1 MNEKRRSPSF
11 HSPKRLLIIDGIPGS
26 GKTTTATR
34 IHNRLTAQGV
44 RARCLLEQ
52 EENNPLLPPMEQY
65 NSLNTAEGADAFIR
79 QLVDRYGRFV
89 EEQLSSPE
97 DIVIIESVLFQDI
110 VSVSHLQGMNIA
122 QLQNFTESLQLLL
135 MPLNP
140 HLIYYYHTDV
150 EGQWRYICGIRGN
163 EWGPVS
169 FQSDEDFVQA
179 GEVWSAS
186 QAFVRAA
193 VDAWPIPKLIIENN
207 DYAWAEYDA
216 RIDGF
221 VSESLL
227 RVRDGEQQ
235 DPVFPPE

>member
-1 MNEKRRSPSF
+1 MNEKR
-11 HSPKRLLIIDGIPGS
+11 HSTSIHSSKRLLIIDGIPGS

-34 IHNRLTAQGV
+34 IYNRLTSQGI

-52 EENNPLLPPMEQY
+52 AENHPLLPPMEQY
-65 NSLNTAEGADAFIR
+65 YALNTDEGADAFIR
-79 QLVDRYGRFV
+79 QLVDRYSQFV
-89 EEQLSSPE
+89 EEQLSSSE
-97 DIVIIESVLFQDI
+97 DIAIIESVLFQDI
-110 VSVSHLQGMNIA
+110 ISVSHLQGMNIA
-122 QLQNFTESLQLLL
+122 HLQSFTESLQLLL

-186 QAFVRAA
+186 QAFIRAA
-193 VDAWPIPKLIIENN
+193 IDAWPIPKLIIENK
-207 DYAWAEYDA
+207 DYAWAEYNA
-216 RIDGF
+216 RIDSF

-227 RVRDGEQQ
+227 RDGMNIR
-235 DPVFPPE
+235 PKRKRG

>member
-1 MNEKRRSPSF
+1 MNEKR
-11 HSPKRLLIIDGIPGS
+11 HSTSIHSSKRLLIIDGIPGS

-34 IHNRLTAQGV
+34 IYNRLTSQGI
-44 RARCLLEQ
+44 RTRCLLEQ
-52 EENNPLLPPMEQY
+52 AENHPLLPPMEQDY
-65 NSLNTAEGADAFIR
+65 ALNTDEGADAFIR
-79 QLVDRYGRFV
+79 QLVDRYSQFV
-89 EEQLSSPE
+89 EEQLSSSE
-97 DIVIIESVLFQDI
+97 DISIIESVLFQDI

-122 QLQNFTESLQLLL
+122 QLQSCTESLQLLL

-140 HLIYYYHTDV
+140 HLIYYYHADV

-193 VDAWPIPKLIIENN
+193 IDAWPIPKLIIENK

-216 RIDGF
+216 RIDSF

-227 RVRDGEQQ
+227 GDGLNIR
-235 DPVFPPE
+235 PK

>member
-1 MNEKRRSPSF
+1 MNEKR
-11 HSPKRLLIIDGIPGS
+11 HSTVIHSSKRLLIIDGIPGS

-34 IHNRLTAQGV
+34 IYNCLTSQGI

-52 EENNPLLPPMEQY
+52 AENHPLLPSMEQY
-65 NSLNTAEGADAFIR
+65 YALNTDEGADAFIR
-79 QLVDRYGRFV
+79 QLVDRYSRFV
-89 EEQLSSPE
+89 EEQLSSSE

-122 QLQNFTESLQLLL
+122 QLQSFTQSLQQLL

-169 FQSDEDFVQA
+169 FQSDDDFVQA

-193 VDAWPIPKLIIENN
+193 IDAWSIPKLIIENK

-216 RIDGF
+216 RIDSF
-221 VSESLL
+221 VTESLL
-227 RVRDGEQQ
+227 GDGMNIR
-235 DPVFPPE
+235 PK

>member
-1 MNEKRRSPSF
+1 MNEKR
-11 HSPKRLLIIDGIPGS
+11 HSTSIHSSKRLLIIDGIPGS

-34 IHNRLTAQGV
+34 IYNRLTSQGKG
-44 RARCLLEQ
+44 ARCLLEQ
-52 EENNPLLPPMEQY
+52 AENHPLLPPMEQY
-65 NSLNTAEGADAFIR
+65 YALNTDEGADAFIR
-79 QLVDRYGRFV
+79 QLVDRYSRFV
-89 EEQLSSPE
+89 EEQLSSSE
-97 DIVIIESVLFQDI
+97 DIAIIESVLFQDI

-122 QLQNFTESLQLLL
+122 QLQSFTESLQLLL

-163 EWGPVS
+163 KWGPVS
-169 FQSDEDFVQA
+169 FQSDEDIVQA

-193 VDAWPIPKLIIENN
+193 IDSWPIPKLIIENK

-216 RIDGF
+216 RIDSF

-227 RVRDGEQQ
+227 SDGMNIR
-235 DPVFPPE
+235 PK

>member
-1 MNEKRRSPSF
+1 MNEKRCSPSI
-11 HSPKRLLIIDGIPGS
+11 HSTKRLLIIDGIPGS

-34 IHNRLTAQGV
+34 IHNRLTEQGFRV
-44 RARCLLEQ
+44 RCHLEQ
-52 EENNPLLPPMEQY
+52 EENHPLLPPMEHY
-65 NSLNTAEGADAFIR
+65 YALNTAEGADAFIR

-110 VSVSHLQGMNIA
+110 VSVSHLQDMNIA
-122 QLQNFTESLQLLL
+122 KLQSFTETLQLLL
-135 MPLNP
+135 MPMNP

-150 EGQWRYICGIRGN
+150 ERQWRYICGIRGN

-169 FQSDEDFVQA
+169 FQSNEDFVQA
-179 GEVWSAS
+179 GKVWSAS

-193 VDAWPIPKLIIENN
+193 IDAWPIPKLIIENK

-227 RVRDGEQQ
+227 SDVMNIL
-235 DPVFPPE
+235 PKH

>member
-1 MNEKRRSPSF
+1 MNEKR
-11 HSPKRLLIIDGIPGS
+11 HSTAIHSSKRLLIIDGIPGS

-34 IHNRLTAQGV
+34 IYNRLTSQGI

-52 EENNPLLPPMEQY
+52 AENHPLLPPMEQY
-65 NSLNTAEGADAFIR
+65 YALNTDEGADAFIR
-79 QLVDRYGRFV
+79 QLVDRYSRFV
-89 EEQLSSPE
+89 EEQLSSSE
-97 DIVIIESVLFQDI
+97 DIAIIESVLFQDI

-122 QLQNFTESLQLLL
+122 QLQSFTESLQLLL

-169 FQSDEDFVQA
+169 FQSDDDFVQA
-179 GEVWSAS
+179 GEVWSSS

-193 VDAWPIPKLIIENN
+193 IDAWPIPKLIIENK

-216 RIDGF
+216 RIDSF

-227 RVRDGEQQ
+227 SDGMNIR
-235 DPVFPPE
+235 PK

>member
-1 MNEKRRSPSF
+1 MNEKRHSPSIN
-11 HSPKRLLIIDGIPGS
+11 SPKRLLIIDGIPGS
-26 GKTTTATR
+26 GKTTAAIR

-52 EENNPLLPPMEQY
+52 EKNHPLLPPMEQY
-65 NSLNTAEGADAFIR
+65 YALNTAEGADAFIR

-97 DIVIIESVLFQDI
+97 DIFIIESVLFQDI

-122 QLQNFTESLQLLL
+122 QLQSFTESLQLLL

-186 QAFVRAA
+186 QTFVRAV
-193 VDAWPIPKLIIENN
+193 VDAWPIPKLIIQNN
-207 DYAWAEYDA
+207 DYAWEEYDA

-227 RVRDGEQQ
+227 SVRDSERK
-235 DPVFPPE
+235 DPVCPQE